1 MNSPTTILAATVVA
15 TCTAIVFSRLI
26 FRQHSSKII
35 KSPATTL
42 LPKLTQAEKDALPYP
57 PDALPGGRDVVTSV
71 NFTWLCYEFFENPI
85 GA

>member
-1 MNSPTTILAATVVA
+1 MNPPSTILATAVVTFA
-15 TCTAIVFSRLI
+15 AIALPNLM
-26 FRQHSSKII
+26 FRRQRSKII

-71 NFTWLCYEFFENPI
+71 NFTWLYYEIFENPM